1 MPIKNYTTK
10 VPAVQT
16 VGEIQG
22 ILAAHGARKVMM
34 DYAENGKVTAVT
46 FALDCCGSLH
56 GFRLEARPDGVKAVM
71 AKERTKCDD
80 EQAERIAWRNLK
92 DWIAAQ
98 VALVETE
105 QATMD
110 ELFFPKLVDRNEKTL
125 YEVFQTGQLNPR
137 SVIKGPSDKQTS
149 HLHPTQKP
157 VWLCER
163 LVLTYTNPGEVVLD
177 CCAGSASVGVACCRT
192 GRRYIGIENEKQ
204 YYDVM
209 RTRLRECC
217 RSHSKEVG

>member
-34 DYAENGKVTAVT
+34 DYAENGSVTAVT
-46 FALDCCGSLH
+46 FALECCGVLQ
-56 GFRLEARPDGVKAVM
+56 GFRLEAKPEGVKAVM
-71 AKERTKCDD
+71 AKEHTKCDD
-80 EQAERIAWRNLK
+80 AQAERIAWRNLK

-110 ELFFPKLVDRNEKTL
+110 ELFFPKLVDRNEKTI
-125 YEVFQTGQLNPR
+125 YEAFQTGQLML
-137 SVIKGPSDKQTS
+137 GDGGAT
-149 HLHPTQKP
+149 
-157 VWLCER
+157 W
-163 LVLTYTNPGEVVLD
+163 
-177 CCAGSASVGVACCRT
+177 
-192 GRRYIGIENEKQ
+192 
-204 YYDVM
+204 
-209 RTRLRECC
+209 
-217 RSHSKEVG
+217 

>member
-34 DYAENGKVTAVT
+34 DYGDNGTVTAVT
-46 FALDCCGSLH
+46 FALDCGGTLH
-56 GFRLEARPDGVKAVM
+56 GFRLEAKPHGVMSVM
-71 AKERTKCDD
+71 TKERIKCDAA
-80 EQAERIAWRNLK
+80 QAERIAWRNIK

-110 ELFFPKLVDRNEKTL
+110 ELFFPKLVDRNERTL
-125 YEVFQTGQLNPR
+125 YQAFQSGCLM
-137 SVIKGPSDKQTS
+137 
-149 HLHPTQKP
+149 L
-157 VWLCER
+157 E
-163 LVLTYTNPGEVVLD
+163 GEVN
-177 CCAGSASVGVACCRT
+177 A
-192 GRRYIGIENEKQ
+192 
-204 YYDVM
+204 
-209 RTRLRECC
+209 
-217 RSHSKEVG
+217 

>member
-34 DYAENGKVTAVT
+34 DYAENGRVTAVT

-125 YEVFQTGQLNPR
+125 YEVFQNGQLML
-137 SVIKGPSDKQTS
+137 GD
-149 HLHPTQKP
+149 
-157 VWLCER
+157 
-163 LVLTYTNPGEVVLD
+163 G
-177 CCAGSASVGVACCRT
+177 
-192 GRRYIGIENEKQ
+192 GR
-204 YYDVM
+204 
-209 RTRLRECC
+209 
-217 RSHSKEVG
+217 

>member
-22 ILAAHGARKVMM
+22 ILAAHGARKVRM
-34 DYAENGKVTAVT
+34 DYAENGRVTAVT

-110 ELFFPKLVDRNEKTL
+110 ELFFPKLVDRNE
-125 YEVFQTGQLNPR
+125 EVDDGARMDGHERGATACWRESFDYQQMGPCDRWLPR
-137 SVIKGPSDKQTS
+137 SIRPEGGTALSPGRLGTGRSCEMVDANAGEWMAHAQRAKTTGGARGLDEGLVRS
-149 HLHPTQKP
+149 HL
-157 VWLCER
+157 
-163 LVLTYTNPGEVVLD
+163 
-177 CCAGSASVGVACCRT
+177 
-192 GRRYIGIENEKQ
+192 
-204 YYDVM
+204 
-209 RTRLRECC
+209 
-217 RSHSKEVG
+217 

>member
-34 DYAENGKVTAVT
+34 DYGDNGTVTAVT
-46 FALDCCGSLH
+46 FALDCGGALH
-56 GFRLEARPDGVKAVM
+56 GFRLEAKPQGVMSVM
-71 AKERTKCDD
+71 AQERIKCDAA
-80 EQAERIAWRNLK
+80 QAERIAWRNIK

-110 ELFFPKLVDRNEKTL
+110 ELFLPKLVDRNERTL
-125 YEVFQTGQLNPR
+125 YQAFQSG
-137 SVIKGPSDKQTS
+137 
-149 HLHPTQKP
+149 
-157 VWLCER
+157 R
-163 LVLTYTNPGEVVLD
+163 LMLEGEVN
-177 CCAGSASVGVACCRT
+177 A
-192 GRRYIGIENEKQ
+192 
-204 YYDVM
+204 
-209 RTRLRECC
+209 
-217 RSHSKEVG
+217 

>member
-71 AKERTKCDD
+71 AKERTRESTRTTLASGIRKS
-80 EQAERIAWRNLK
+80 RT
-92 DWIAAQ
+92 AA
-98 VALVETE
+98 
-105 QATMD
+105 
-110 ELFFPKLVDRNEKTL
+110 
-125 YEVFQTGQLNPR
+125 
-137 SVIKGPSDKQTS
+137 S
-149 HLHPTQKP
+149 
-157 VWLCER
+157 
-163 LVLTYTNPGEVVLD
+163 
-177 CCAGSASVGVACCRT
+177 
-192 GRRYIGIENEKQ
+192 RR
-204 YYDVM
+204 
-209 RTRLRECC
+209 R
-217 RSHSKEVG
+217 

>member
-34 DYAENGKVTAVT
+34 DYDEGGRVTAIT
-46 FALDCCGSLH
+46 FTLECFGNVHA
-56 GFRLEARPDGVKAVM
+56 FRLEAKPEGVKAVM
-71 AKERTKCDD
+71 AKERSKCGD

-92 DWIAAQ
+92 DWVAAQ

-110 ELFFPKLVDRNEKTL
+110 ELFFPKLADMNEWTI
-125 YEVFQTGQLNPR
+125 YEAFQSG
-137 SVIKGPSDKQTS
+137 
-149 HLHPTQKP
+149 
-157 VWLCER
+157 R
-163 LVLTYTNPGEVVLD
+163 L
-177 CCAGSASVGVACCRT
+177 A
-192 GRRYIGIENEKQ
+192 IG
-204 YYDVM
+204 DGGM
-209 RTRLRECC
+209 A
-217 RSHSKEVG
+217 